1 MQAVLF
7 LLIFEFQQ
15 LDTFPIVYEIPLI
28 PLTDTMIML
37 EVEFSMTRS
46 VSLRFRN
53 SLSSSLS
60 IFRA

>member
-15 LDTFPIVYEIPLI
+15 LDTFPIVFEISLI
-28 PLTDTMIML
+28 RLTDTMIML